1 MNQSFLKADV
11 ADLVGKLFLDE
22 KISLISA
29 PTWWDT
35 NKIPRLEIP
44 SLRMSDGPNG
54 VRGSSHFKSNP
65 AQCIP
70 CETAM
75 ASTWDPELIQETGK
89 FLAIEAKTKAAVVLL
104 APTCNIQRSPLG
116 GRAFESFSED
126 SFLSGTLAAA
136 YVKGLQSNGVSACI
150 KHFVANDQEHERT
163 AVSSEVSERALR
175 EVYLMPFMIAQRDAK
190 PWSYMTSYGRLN
202 GTHCAENP
210 MLLRG
215 ILRGEWGFDG
225 LVMSDWFGTYS
236 TDAAIKASLDL
247 EMPGPPRW
255 RTPLLIKHLLS
266 CQKLFESD
274 LDERCDQLLKWVQK
288 VANVSPEI
296 VYGDGEEHS
305 RDDPKDRAFNR
316 KLAGSGIVLLKNK
329 GNVLP
334 LKTVKSIAIMG
345 PNAKGRVISGGGSA
359 ALMPTYVV
367 TPHAGIVEPAKES
380 HINTD
385 YTVGCYAHRFLPT
398 VEDKLTSPSGTP
410 GWRCTFFNY
419 DNHGKPTIELANY
432 TIQDTRVRLNDFL
445 PNELKE
451 TWFIKLEGTF
461 TADKTCA
468 FEFGVAVAGAAKL
481 YIDGK
486 LFIDN
491 WTKQQPGEFFYGQGS
506 QEEKAVMNV
515 IAGKCYKILIEY
527 TNEVPKDQQR
537 SNSQPALMRGLRL
550 GGAEKIDPEGAI
562 QEAVELAKKS
572 EVAVVVVGLTPE
584 WESEGF
590 DRPTMDMPGRQN
602 ELITRVAAANPN
614 TVVVVQAGSAISMPW
629 VDKVAGVV
637 QAWYLGNEVGNA
649 IADVLFG
656 RINPSGRLPLSL
668 PKRMEDIPAHNNYR
682 SENGKVHYAE
692 DLFVGY
698 KHYIGRGVE
707 PLFPFGFGLS
717 YTNFQLSDLKISSP
731 SSSDASLSVEV
742 SVKVTNTGK
751 IAGSEVVQLYVK
763 PTATHLTQPQQQL
776 RAFGKAKDL
785 APGASTTIA
794 LKLSKYAVSYYDDGI
809 AAWRV
814 DKGEYGVLVGQS
826 SVDLPLKGRFKL
838 DKSFTWTG
846 L

>member
-1 MNQSFLKADV
+1 MNQSFLKADIPQ
-11 ADLVGKLFLDE
+11 LVSKLFVDE

-35 NKIPRLEIP
+35 NKIERLEIP

-70 CETAM
+70 CATAM

-89 FLAIEAKTKAAVVLL
+89 FLAIEAKTKAAVILL

-126 SFLSGTLAAA
+126 SFLSGTMAAA
-136 YVKGLQSNGVSACI
+136 YVNGLQSNGVSACI

-190 PWSYMTSYGRLN
+190 PWAYMTSYGRLN
-202 GTHCAENP
+202 GVHCAENP
-210 MLLRG
+210 RLLRG
-215 ILRGEWGFDG
+215 ILRSEWGFDG

-255 RTPLLIKHLLS
+255 RTALLIKHLLS

-274 LDERCDQLLKWVQK
+274 LDERCEVLLKYVQK
-288 VANVSPEI
+288 VAAVSPEI
-296 VYGDGEEHS
+296 VYGDGVERS

-329 GNVLP
+329 DNVLP
-334 LKTVKSIAIMG
+334 LKTVKNIAIIG
-345 PNAKGRVISGGGSA
+345 PNAKGKVISGGGSA
-359 ALMPTYVV
+359 ALRPTYVV
-367 TPHAGIVEPAKES
+367 TPYDGIVSAAKDS
-380 HINTD
+380 RIFAD

-398 VEDKLTSPSGTP
+398 VEDKLTDPNGEP

-419 DNHGKPTIELANY
+419 DESGKPTLELTNY

-445 PNELKE
+445 PKELKE
-451 TWFIKLEGTF
+451 TYFIKLEGTF
-461 TADKTCA
+461 KADKTA
-468 FEFGVAVAGAAKL
+468 PFEFGMAVAGSGKL

-486 LFIDN
+486 LTIDN
-491 WTKQQPGEFFYGQGS
+491 WTKQTPGEFFYGQGS
-506 QEEKAVMNV
+506 AEEKAVV
-515 IAGKCYKILIEY
+515 DLVAGKDYKILIEY
-527 TNEVPKDQQR
+527 TNEMPADQQR

-550 GGAEKIDPEGAI
+550 GGAEKIDPETAI
-562 QEAVELAKKS
+562 KEAAALAAKS
-572 EVAVVVVGLTPE
+572 DVAVVVVGLSPE

-590 DRPTMDMPGRQN
+590 DRPTMDMPGRQD
-602 ELITRVAAANPN
+602 ELVARVAAANPN
-614 TVVVVQAGSAISMPW
+614 TIVVVQAGSAVSMPW

-656 RINPSGRLPLSL
+656 KINPSGRLPLTL
-668 PKRMEDIPAHNNYR
+668 PKRMEDIPAHNNFR

-698 KHYIGRGVE
+698 KNYVARGIE

-717 YTNFQLSDLKISSP
+717 YTSFQISDLKVGKP
-731 SSSDASLSVEV
+731 SSSDASVSVEV

-751 IAGSEVVQLYVK
+751 VAGSEVVQLYVT

-785 APGASTTIA
+785 APGASTT
-794 LKLSKYAVSYYDDGI
+794 LKLKLNKYAVSYYDDGV

-826 SVDLPLKGRFKL
+826 STDLPLKGSFKL